1 MNSKGAYVDSCGIPA
16 ATVFVALE
24 LFLIATLCL
33 RFLDYASFEKSCALI
48 RASNKSWLLGYHGYH
63 GFQRSINKPQAES
76 PLSKAFF
83 QFSSIFPRQC

>member
-48 RASNKSWLLGYHGYH
+48 RASNKSWLLVSKA
-63 GFQRSINKPQAES
+63 FQRSINKPQAES